1 MKKFMKR
8 STAILLT
15 VLMLCSMVTITLP
28 TSVGAKASSKWYM
41 GGGSTIVSES
51 SEIWVV
57 DTVRATIPA
66 NGYIQHN
73 EQLTELIGKDG
84 KDGKGYVNV
93 IFGDGSAKYNA
104 DSGYGALMLVA
115 KSDPTQAIEFNHTG
129 TQAVVWRFRGDG
141 GSKVDNV
148 YTEGRIANPAQSFA
162 ISYGL
167 HANIAAEGYR
177 VTFTRDENNQALIR
191 GIGNGVYSSAAN
203 YSSYNNQYLRTRP
216 LTDLPGDN
224 DETAADGVY
233 LRIGLGGEKTITV
246 TVAYPMPAD
255 YDAERA
261 PMSRWSLSS
270 GGSIVEASSEYL
282 IVDTAT
288 VEMPGTTGYFQ
299 YSEKLTELIGKDGKD
314 GKGFVNVIFG
324 DGTASYNK
332 DAGYASVMLVGKA
345 DPTLAIPVNTVNNQA
360 LNWALRGDGGDG
372 IGRLANAPQNSA
384 TVYSTSGAFAATGYR
399 FAFTSKSDQAY
410 IRGIGQ
416 YVAGTGIA
424 YSSTQTVTTK
434 LTAIAGDNGE
444 TAADGVYFRMQ
455 TRRSSDPCV
464 ATVTIAYPVQ
474 AEGLN
479 LVPADVFASK
489 EKASQWFKGSMA
501 GTFSEEEGEYVY
513 HVPKSHLDMYTS
525 RSLPDGSFTVKMNI
539 KSDDSGYMGILLG
552 YGSSPNDCKWMNIR
566 FDPNYTAKTID
577 FYVWEHCNLDPYPA
591 TPKYGTSWY
600 KGDFSADS
608 WHEVIFEV
616 TPTKTTIYFDGYQTP
631 DFQDPYVSGSIKD
644 TSLGHFPTSEE
655 LNYIGFFPSGATQ
668 SIKNFGVYEGVGLE
682 FNLVPENVFYSYT
695 TAKAWFTNVQ
705 ETNAYDQTNCYTVD
719 ENGDCVMRVP
729 VVNSGNAWIYMNRT
743 IPYKSYTVS
752 VDFSPNEYTSE
763 KIGGA
768 GFLVGE
774 KVSSG
779 YHFHQIRFNFDKT
792 AGTISFR
799 GHAQGNAPGH
809 GYPISGSIEY
819 IDNFTVVKDG
829 IDFSTKQWF
838 NLTAEVTGNSIQV
851 FLDGEQLF
859 VEKIDRLPA
868 AEDIAYFG
876 FMAEGSTAG
885 YDIKNFSIYEGVDG
899 EIKTAAPELNEAITL
914 HYSADVDVDD
924 AESVQMK
931 FTFKSKDIWVDGV
944 LSGDQY
950 TFALPDILPQDMCEN
965 ITAQLYIDG
974 MRKDKV
980 ATYSLQ
986 QYCMNIMPTAE
997 EAAADANK
1005 QDLRNLLIALLN
1017 YGTES
1022 QKYFEGITD
1031 AALFANSQLTDA
1043 EKNSV
1048 KQDMTEAESVRDV
1061 SERGDANNYWKSAS
1075 LALFDT
1081 VRLRFKFVTDDAS
1094 KITIKVEGDSQTY
1107 TNFELSTGNIY
1118 YWDYN
1123 LVYANEFD
1131 KPVVVGLYVDGVCV
1145 QTVTYSINT
1154 YVNVFVAAN
1163 DAQANSYAIVQAVY
1177 DYGCMASAY
1186 DQD

>member
-1 MKKFMKR
+1 MKR
-8 STAILLT
+8 VWKSSISVLLA
-15 VLMLCSMVTITLP
+15 VLMVCSLITVTLP
-28 TSVGAKASSKWYM
+28 TSVDATTDSSKWYM
-41 GGGSTIVSES
+41 GGGSTLVSES
-51 SEIWVV
+51 GEIWVV

-141 GSKVDNV
+141 GTAVAGV
-148 YTEGRIANPAQSFA
+148 YPEGRIANPAQSFA

-177 VTFTRDENNQALIR
+177 VTFTRDANNQALIR

-233 LRIGLGGEKTITV
+233 LRIGLGGEKTITI
-246 TVAYPMPAD
+246 TVAYPVPAD

-282 IVDTAT
+282 IVDTAK

-345 DPTLAIPVNTVNNQA
+345 DPTLAIPANTVNNQA

-384 TVYSTSGAFAATGYR
+384 TVYSTSGAFATTGYR
-399 FAFTSKSDQAY
+399 FAFTNKEGQAY

-416 YVAGTGIA
+416 YVASTGIA

-434 LTAIAGDNGE
+434 LTDIEGDNGE
-444 TAADGVYFRMQ
+444 TAADGVYFRMH
-455 TRRSSDPCV
+455 TRRGTEPCV
-464 ATVTIAYPVQ
+464 ATVTIAYP
-474 AEGLN
+474 APIEGLN
-479 LVPADVFASK
+479 LVPEDVFASK
-489 EKASQWFKGSMA
+489 ENATQWFKGSMA
-501 GTFSEEEGEYVY
+501 GTFSEEEGEHVY
-513 HVPKSHLDMYTS
+513 HVPTSHLDMYTS

-552 YGSSPNDCKWMNIR
+552 YGSSPSDCKWMNIR

-577 FYVWEHCNLDPYPA
+577 FYVWEHCNLNPYPA

-600 KGDFSADS
+600 KGNFSADS

-631 DFQDPYVSGSIKD
+631 DFQDQYVSGSIND

-668 SIKNFGVYEGVGLE
+668 SVKNFSVYEGVDLR

-695 TAKAWFTNVQ
+695 TAKDWFTNVQ

-719 ENGDCVMRVP
+719 ENGDYIMRVP
-729 VVNSGNAWIYMNRT
+729 VVNSGNSWIYTNRK
-743 IPYKSYTVS
+743 IPHKSYTLS
-752 VDFSPNEYTSE
+752 VDFSPNEYTTG
-763 KIGGA
+763 KVGGA

-779 YHFHQIRFNFDKT
+779 YRFHCLRFNFDKA
-792 AGTISFR
+792 AGTMSFR
-799 GHAQGNAPGH
+799 GHAQGSDPDH
-809 GYPISGSIEY
+809 TYSSGIDY
-819 IDNFTVVKDG
+819 IDSFAVVKNG

-859 VEKIDRLPA
+859 VEKIDRLPTA
-868 AEDIAYFG
+868 GDILNFG
-876 FMAEGSTAG
+876 FLAEGSTAG
-885 YDIKNFSIYEGVDG
+885 FDVKNFSITEGVDG
-899 EIKTAAPELNEAITL
+899 EVKTAAPELNEAITL
-914 HYSADVDVDD
+914 HFSADVDVD
-924 AESVQMK
+924 APKSVQMK
-931 FTFKSKDIWVDGV
+931 FTFKGEEIWVDGV
-944 LSGDQY
+944 EADGQY

-965 ITAQLYIDG
+965 ISAQLYIDG

-980 ATYSLQ
+980 ASYSLQ
-986 QYCMNIMPTAE
+986 EYCMNLMPTAN

-1005 QDLRNLLIALLN
+1005 QKLRDVLIAMLN

-1022 QKYFEGITD
+1022 QKYFEGVTD
-1031 AALFANSQLTDA
+1031 ATLFANSQLDA
-1043 EKNSV
+1043 GEKTSV
-1048 KQDMTEAESVRDV
+1048 NQAMTNAGSVRSV
-1061 SERGDANNYWKSAS
+1061 GTRSDANNYWKSAN
-1075 LALFDT
+1075 LALFNT
-1081 VRLRFKFVTDDAS
+1081 VRLRFKFVTNDVS
-1094 KITIKVEGDSQTY
+1094 KITIKVGETTY
-1107 TNFELSTGNIY
+1107 DNFELSAGNIY
-1118 YWDYN
+1118 YWDYDG
-1123 LVYANEFD
+1123 VYAHQFD
-1131 KPVVVGLYVDGVCV
+1131 TPVVVGLYVDGVLV
-1145 QTVTYSINT
+1145 QEVTYSINS
-1154 YVNVFVAAN
+1154 YVNAFVAAN
-1163 DAQANSYAIVQAVY
+1163 DETSKSYALIQAVY
-1177 DYGCMASAY
+1177 DYGCAASAY
-1186 DQD
+1186 NP